1 MIILDTCAILWL
13 TFNREKIT
21 SKTLSAIEKEDEVAV
36 SVMSFW
42 EIGLKV
48 RKNKLHIPISARHL
62 VELFNGF
69 GTVTIMP
76 LQLDIIMD
84 SLELVWSH
92 PDPVDRILV
101 AIARKNNAVIVSG
114 DDQIKRFYKQVISS
128 CSKLT

>member
-114 DDQIKRFYKQVISS
+114 DDQIKRFYKQVII
-128 CSKLT
+128 